1 MSLAHTMRA
10 ILRPGRAVGQPSQLP
25 CATTRVL
32 FWAGLAGRPLPGG
45 CWRWAGGSPLSPP
58 SGVSEPKGPFL
69 AFSGVATR
77 LPGRAGHHLPQGG
90 LLPEPAHPAA
100 PRSALLW
107 ARPGVHVQRRDVP
120 CSSRQAPPILGARVG
135 GTKWAVTRGVDRSNP
150 HDPASIRDTCINVC
164 QETCQ
169 EYSVIVPNYEQ
180 LKCPLT

>member
-32 FWAGLAGRPLPGG
+32 FLAGLAGRPLPGG

-69 AFSGVATR
+69 AFSGVAAW

-90 LLPEPAHPAA
+90 LLPEPRPSSSPTLSPALGQA
-100 PRSALLW
+100 WRACAAEGRSLPKQTGPSHSG
-107 ARPGVHVQRRDVP
+107 RPGWGHE
-120 CSSRQAPPILGARVG
+120 VG
-135 GTKWAVTRGVDRSNP
+135 SNK
-150 HDPASIRDTCINVC
+150 SC
-164 QETCQ
+164 
-169 EYSVIVPNYEQ
+169 
-180 LKCPLT
+180 